1 MLLLRINQLI
11 GFYSVSLGNA
21 GGMFLK
27 RSRVKKPGQEVF
39 KSEFSEYVKAEELY
53 IGATVN
59 INGYLFFLLNADE
72 YTLNY
77 MENNTDKVNRL
88 CSILAPPPFAVCAF
102 LSLGHLLR
110 LATGLHCKFTYV
122 GMNNG
127 SVRLGHRSHHRGP
140 AFVSSVYLL
149 SSPLPSITD
158 SRFQIPVG
166 DRPRAESGFLDF
178 FFF

>member
-1 MLLLRINQLI
+1 VLLLRIKQFM

-39 KSEFSEYVKAEELY
+39 KSEFSEYIKAEELY

-59 INGYLFFLLNADE
+59 INGYLFILLNADE

-77 MENNTDKVNRL
+77 MENNTDKVRL
-88 CSILAPPPFAVCAF
+88 CVILASLPFAVFVF
-102 LSLGHLLR
+102 LSLEHLLY
-110 LATGLHCKFTYV
+110 LATGLHCIFTYV

-127 SVRLGHRSHHRGP
+127 SVRLGHRSHHIGP
-140 AFVSSVYLL
+140 VFVCSVYLL

-158 SRFQIPVG
+158 SRHQWEAGPGLNQVFWI
-166 DRPRAESGFLDF
+166 FC
-178 FFF
+178 